1 MAALKGH
8 MAHGDLS
15 SKSIS
20 AHAHNLPLH
29 IKNVTHIDMTSVV
42 KIIDPEA
49 EESFKDACV
58 LFDELALRKYVDELK
73 NLHWL
78 VKNHRASLQGGDID
92 HLLSKGIIEPSEGQ
106 PAAFVNVFTEVE
118 HAKVEHAKV
127 EHAKVEHAKVEHGKV
142 EHAKVEHA
150 KVEHAKARRRL
161 ITETLL
167 NRVMNDPTMIGLA
180 SANDISDA
188 VVSPNWYVLVRV
200 PCKLIFNGISV
211 RNPAGKLNIPKQVP
225 IVLSSTGRT
234 GSNSCVSLSPSD
246 LARDVLSSAGRGLA

>member
-58 LFDELALRKYVDELK
+58 LFDELALRKYADELK

-118 HAKVEHAKV
+118 HAKVEHAK
-127 EHAKVEHAKVEHGKV
+127 
-142 EHAKVEHA
+142 
-150 KVEHAKARRRL
+150 ARRRL

-188 VVSPNWYVLVRV
+188 VVSPNWYVPVRV

>member
-127 EHAKVEHAKVEHGKV
+127 EHAKVEHAKVEH
-142 EHAKVEHA
+142 
-150 KVEHAKARRRL
+150 AKARRRL